1 MQDWTY
7 ETHFSLDGFHILNGV
22 TLKLE
27 KIGTFANIKLNGQLI
42 QVTDNLFRTYYIRL
56 DPNLLQK
63 NNVLQI
69 EIESTVRK
77 TYELKAYFNGLPG
90 KDALFNN
97 LLIADSYVSFARGQQ
112 TDFGWDW
119 SGAFAP

>member
-1 MQDWTY
+1 M
-7 ETHFSLDGFHILNGV
+7 
-22 TLKLE
+22 
-27 KIGTFANIKLNGQLI
+27 
-42 QVTDNLFRTYYIRL
+42 
-56 DPNLLQK
+56 
-63 NNVLQI
+63 NNNLQI

-77 TYELKAYFNGLPG
+77 TYELKASFNDLPG

-97 LLIADSYVSFARGQQ
+97 LLIADSYVSFARSQQ